1 MPEPVE
7 RISICV
13 DESVEMESVDTD
25 RLRRLTEIVLER
37 ESVAWSSISIVLA
50 GHETVRNLNRKYLDH
65 DFETDVLSFL
75 IDQTGDGID
84 AEVYVDVQTA
94 VERHVEFKVSL
105 RQEIERYLIHGLL
118 HLAGYED
125 DTPRKKRRMQE
136 CEDRYLTV
144 TF

>member
-7 RISICV
+7 RISICI

-37 ESVAWSSISIVLA
+37 ESVVWSSISIVLA

-65 DFETDVLSFL
+65 DYETDVLSFL

-125 DTPRKKRRMQE
+125 DKPRKKRRMQE

>member
-75 IDQTGDGID
+75 IDQTGGGID
-84 AEVYVDVQTA
+84 AGGYVDVQTA

>member
-13 DESVEMESVDTD
+13 DEPVEMESVDTD

-37 ESVAWSSISIVLA
+37 ESVVWSSISIVLA